1 MQPVQSVQS
10 VESAEPGGAA
20 ESSPF
25 VTADRAAEILH
36 MSPEHVRRAIAD
48 GVIPGFRFGRAYR
61 AFRPFID
68 GLLAEMEE
76 GRFVDIGAYAATKL
90 AKVSEGVA

>member
-1 MQPVQSVQS
+1 MQPVQSVQLAQR
-10 VESAEPGGAA
+10 VEPEGPP
-20 ESSPF
+20 ETSPF

-68 GLLAEMEE
+68 GLLAEMEA